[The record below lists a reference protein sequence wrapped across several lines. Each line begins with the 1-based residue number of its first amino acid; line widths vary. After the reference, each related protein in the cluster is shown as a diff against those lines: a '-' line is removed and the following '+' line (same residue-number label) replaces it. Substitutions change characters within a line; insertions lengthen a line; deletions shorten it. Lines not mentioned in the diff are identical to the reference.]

1 LFIGVDLFMKQVI
14 LKHGEGVVV
23 LSALVGVAAFG
34 YGVFRFFRSEERFR
48 FFRSEERSR
57 LERLD
62 AISLVVGGLFLTA
75 SCYGILSR

>member
-1 LFIGVDLFMKQVI
+1 MKEVI

-23 LSALVGVAAFG
+23 LSALVGVG
-34 YGVFRFFRSEERFR
+34 YGMLR

>member
-34 YGVFRFFRSEERFR
+34 YGVFRFFRSEER
-48 FFRSEERSR
+48 SR

>member
-1 LFIGVDLFMKQVI
+1 MKQVI

-23 LSALVGVAAFG
+23 LSALVGVGAFG
-34 YGVFRFFRSEERFR
+34 YGMFRFI
-48 FFRSEERSR
+48 RSEERSR

>member
-1 LFIGVDLFMKQVI
+1 MKQI
-14 LKHGEGVVV
+14 IIKHGEGVVV
-23 LSALVGVAAFG
+23 LSALVGVGAFG
-34 YGVFRFFRSEERFR
+34 YGMFRFI
-48 FFRSEERSR
+48 RSEERSR